1 MKKTILA
8 SLIALSLLAISTDA
22 REYKCNDKD
31 VILAGIKANPSSRG
45 TPVAERMSVYK
56 NYRPWPIEN
65 VKERGFT
72 KDTMIGCTANSDGGG
87 VIFYVVHI
95 DKETGKAYVNSHPT
109 KSYDKFKKVISK
121 KGHGAYIP
129 LN

>member
-1 MKKTILA
+1 MKKMILT
-8 SLIALSLLAISTDA
+8 SLAALSLLAINANA

-87 VIFYVVHI
+87 VIFYVIHI
-95 DKETGKAYVNSHPT
+95 DKDTGKAYVNSSPMRNQ
-109 KSYDKFKKVISK
+109 KMFKNSIKYGVSIEIK
-121 KGHGAYIP
+121 
-129 LN
+129 

>member
-1 MKKTILA
+1 MKKMILT
-8 SLIALSLLAISTDA
+8 SLAVLSLLAISADA

-87 VIFYVVHI
+87 VIFYVIHI
-95 DKETGKAYVNSHPT
+95 DKDTGKAYVNSSPMRNQ
-109 KSYDKFKKVISK
+109 KMFKNSIK
-121 KGHGAYIP
+121 HGVSVEIK
-129 LN
+129 

>member
-1 MKKTILA
+1 MILT
-8 SLIALSLLAISTDA
+8 SLAALSLLAINANA

-87 VIFYVVHI
+87 VIFYVIHI
-95 DKETGKAYVNSHPT
+95 DKDTGKAYVNSSPMRNQ
-109 KSYDKFKKVISK
+109 KMFKNSIKYGVSIEIK
-121 KGHGAYIP
+121 
-129 LN
+129 

>member
-8 SLIALSLLAISTDA
+8 SLVALSLLVISADA

-87 VIFYVVHI
+87 VIFYVIHI
-95 DKETGKAYVNSHPT
+95 DKDTGKAYVNSSPMRNQ
-109 KSYDKFKKVISK
+109 KMFKNSIK
-121 KGHGAYIP
+121 HGVSIEIK
-129 LN
+129 

>member
-1 MKKTILA
+1 MKKVILT
-8 SLIALSLLAISTDA
+8 SLAALSLLAINANA

-87 VIFYVVHI
+87 VIFYVIHI
-95 DKETGKAYVNSHPT
+95 DKETGKAYVHSSPAG
-109 KSYDKFKKVISK
+109 SYQMLKNGIK
-121 KGHGAYIP
+121 KGNVVEIK
-129 LN
+129 

>member
-8 SLIALSLLAISTDA
+8 SLVALSMLAISADA

-87 VIFYVVHI
+87 VIFYVIHI
-95 DKETGKAYVNSHPT
+95 DKETGKAYVHSSPAR
-109 KSYDKFKKVISK
+109 SYQMLKNGIK
-121 KGHGAYIP
+121 KGNVVEIK
-129 LN
+129 

>member
-8 SLIALSLLAISTDA
+8 SLAVLSLLVISADA

-31 VILAGIKANPSSRG
+31 VILAGIKANPSSIG
-45 TPVAERMSVYK
+45 TPIAERMSVYK

-87 VIFYVVHI
+87 VIFYVIHI
-95 DKETGKAYVNSHPT
+95 DKDTGKAYVNSSPARDQ
-109 KSYDKFKKVISK
+109 KMFKKGIKYGRSIEIK
-121 KGHGAYIP
+121 
-129 LN
+129 

>member
-1 MKKTILA
+1 MKKVILT
-8 SLIALSLLAISTDA
+8 SLAALSLLAINANA

-87 VIFYVVHI
+87 VIFYVIHI
-95 DKETGKAYVNSHPT
+95 DKETGKAYVHSSPAR
-109 KSYDKFKKVISK
+109 SYQMLKNGIK
-121 KGHGAYIP
+121 KGNVVEIK
-129 LN
+129 